1 MTYYADVKFLE
12 DCDPKLIERNAAE
25 YKRMRDLLGSIG
37 PAVKKARD
45 VAWTSDSRAQYENR
59 LHDVKGLV
67 QGLMDGYEAAWKAL
81 LDYADAVEAA
91 KAKLR
96 QGGAAQELLSEV
108 VSREAIPITRTA
120 QEAEPMRRW
129 EDIRST
135 TGVLDWFAELGVDAD
150 AIKDEANRYYQQA
163 DEAFSAALRAEQG
176 PRAACVSALKRAK
189 GLIPDFRTDNKD
201 AAALLDKVKALSNE
215 EVESA
220 DNPLT
225 RLPGSTQYK
234 GSLPTVG
241 DERVSPLLQDLR
253 NNRKSLPD
261 VSSFWL
267 TDATGDKS
275 EWIAE
280 NKDAIK
286 EAARAYGL
294 PPDMVA
300 GIAWIEVGG
309 KPYTADNMTGW
320 AREAAESRWS
330 PVTPEYLPGPLAG
343 DRDNTSYGPMAVQVR
358 RAAEV
363 LGYDPEHL
371 TDGQRDELRTALQDP
386 SQNML
391 ISAKYM
397 ADLKAQSSFA
407 DVPADQMTP
416 AQYRELAARY
426 NGGPY
431 WQGGDAQNY
440 ANRFEDNRGRANE
453 ALR

>member
-1 MTYYADVKFLE
+1 MTYYEDVKFLE

-25 YKRMRDLLGSIG
+25 YKRMRDLLDSTE
-37 PAVKKARD
+37 PSVRRAQD
-45 VAWTSDSRAQYENR
+45 VEWTSESRAQYEDR
-59 LHDVKGLV
+59 LKDVKGLV

-81 LDYADAVEAA
+81 LDYADAVEEA

-96 QGGAAQELLSEV
+96 QGGDAQDLLSEV
-108 VSREAIPITRTA
+108 VSREAVPITRTA

-129 EDIRST
+129 EDVRST
-135 TGVLDWFAELGVDAD
+135 TGFFDWFAELGVDAD
-150 AIKDEANRYYQQA
+150 AIRDEANRYYEQA
-163 DEAFSAALRAEQG
+163 DAAFSAALRAEQG
-176 PRAACVSALKRAK
+176 PRAACVAALKRAK

-201 AAALLDKVKALSNE
+201 AAALLDKVKALSHE
-215 EVESA
+215 KVESA

-225 RLPGSTQYK
+225 RLPGSTEDK
-234 GSLPTVG
+234 GSLPTVDG
-241 DERVSPLLQDLR
+241 ERVSPLLQDLR
-253 NNRKSLPD
+253 NNRKSMPD
-261 VSSFWL
+261 VSSMWL
-267 TDATGDKS
+267 TDATGDKK

-280 NKDAIK
+280 NKEAIK

-309 KPYTADNMTGW
+309 KPYAADNMTGW
-320 AREAAESRWS
+320 AREAAESSWS
-330 PVTPEYLPGPLAG
+330 PVTPDYLPGPLAG
-343 DRDNTSYGPMAVQVR
+343 DKDNTSYGPMAVQVR

-363 LGYDPEHL
+363 LGYDPENL
-371 TDGQRDELRTALQDP
+371 TDGQRDELKTALQDP

-416 AQYRELAARY
+416 EQYRELAARY

-431 WQGGDAQNY
+431 WQGSDAQNY
-440 ANRFEDNRGRANE
+440 GTRFEGNRAAANE